1 MIALPFILA
10 NPGSLVLTSAFVDIS
25 LNPDE
30 RIHMTIPA
38 LFAQMNALAD
48 PTRSRLLLALERN
61 ELTVN
66 ELTSILQLPQSTVSR
81 HLKLLGAEGW
91 VDARAEA
98 TSRHYRIATDSLDAA
113 TRRMWQIV
121 RDEVMHSNG
130 AEQDARRMQAVLA
143 ERSTRSQQF
152 FSTSAGQWDK
162 MRQELFGRRA
172 DVALLGL
179 LDESWLIADLG
190 CGTGAVSQS
199 IAPFVEEVIAVDES
213 SAMLSA
219 ARKRLNELQNVDL
232 RNGRLEALPIAD
244 GEVDVALLFLVLHYV
259 ADPQR
264 VIDEAVRILKP
275 RGRLLVLDMMPHERQ
290 DLRQTMGHVW
300 QGFDRKMLGG
310 WMQTAGLEEFRYQ
323 PLPADP
329 DAKGPLLFTASARRI
344 AATAK
349 GSKRAKTHEAPV
361 MKTA

>member
-1 MIALPFILA
+1 MDAM
-10 NPGSLVLTSAFVDIS
+10 S
-25 LNPDE
+25 
-30 RIHMTIPA
+30 IPT

-48 PTRSRLLLALERN
+48 STRSRLLLALERN

-66 ELTSILQLPQSTVSR
+66 ELTAILQLPQSTVSR
-81 HLKLLGAEGW
+81 HLKLLSGEGW

-98 TSRHYRIATDSLDAA
+98 TSRYYRIATDSLDAA
-113 TRRMWQIV
+113 SRRMWQIV
-121 RDEVMHSNG
+121 RDEVMRSNA

-143 ERSTRSQQF
+143 ERSSRSQQF

-179 LDESWLIADLG
+179 LDETWVVADLG

-199 IAPFVEEVIAVDES
+199 IAPFVEQVIAVDES
-213 SAMLSA
+213 SAMLAA
-219 ARKRLNELQNVDL
+219 ARKRLHGVENVDI
-232 RNGRLEALPIAD
+232 RNGRLESLPVAD
-244 GEVDVALLFLVLHYV
+244 GEADVALLFLVLHYV

-300 QGFDRKMLGG
+300 QGFDRTVLGD
-310 WMQTAGLEEFRYQ
+310 WMGAAGLQDFRYN

-329 DAKGPLLFTASARRI
+329 DAKGPLLFSGSAKRSAAAS
-344 AATAK
+344 K
-349 GSKRAKTHEAPV
+349 SGKRKKADVAPL